1 MTINNKK
8 PLDGIKILDLTRVL
22 AGPYC
27 GMVLQDLG
35 AEVIKIENPKTGDD
49 SRCFGPFKNGKSLYF
64 TAINCGKKSLSLNLK
79 EEEGKKILRELIKK
93 SDVIL
98 ENFRPGT
105 MEKFGLGYDVLKE
118 LNPKLIYAATSGF
131 GHTGPDASKPAYDI
145 LVQARGGLMSLT
157 GQPDSDPTIVG
168 VSIGDILAGVFTATG
183 ITTALY
189 QREKT
194 GKGQKIDVAMLD
206 CQVAIMENAMA
217 RYQATRSAPKPQGC
231 KHPTVAPFQSF
242 KASDRYF
249 VVAVAN
255 DSLFKRL
262 CSVLGCPAMAD
273 DPLFVTNEKRHAN
286 QPELERLL
294 QEIFITKTA
303 QEWIELIES
312 AGVPVSPIND
322 LAYVAEDPQIL
333 ARNMLVDM
341 KDPSLPNI
349 QVTGNPIKMSALE
362 DITSR
367 EHAPAIGEHNN
378 EILREWL
385 HYSEEEIVSLKER
398 NVI

>member
-1 MTINNKK
+1 MTTNNKK
-8 PLDGIKILDLTRVL
+8 PLDGIKVLDLTRVL

-49 SRCFGPFKNGKSLYF
+49 SRSFGPFKNGKSLYF

-79 EEEGKKILRELIKK
+79 EEKGKEILRELIKK

-118 LNPKLIYAATSGF
+118 INPRLIYAATSGF

-262 CSVLGCPAMAD
+262 CSTLGRPEMAD
-273 DPLFVTNEKRHAN
+273 DPLFITNEKRHAN
-286 QPELERLL
+286 QPELERQL
-294 QEIFITKTA
+294 QEIFVTKTA
-303 QEWIELIES
+303 QEWIDIIEA

-341 KDPSLPNI
+341 KDPTLPGI
-349 QVTGNPIKMSALE
+349 QVTGNPIKMSAME
-362 DITSR
+362 DIMSR
-367 EHAPAIGEHNN
+367 EHAPEIGEHNT
-378 EILREWL
+378 EILTNWL
-385 HYSEEEIVSLKER
+385 HFSEEEIAALKER

>member
-1 MTINNKK
+1 MTGNKTK
-8 PLDGIKILDLTRVL
+8 PLEGIKVIDMTRVL

-27 GMVLQDLG
+27 AMVLQDLG

-49 SRCFGPFKNGKSLYF
+49 SRSFGPYKNGKSLYF
-64 TAINCGKKSLSLNLK
+64 TAINCGKKSVSLNLK
-79 EEEGKKILRELIKK
+79 APEAKEILIEMVKKA
-93 SDVIL
+93 DVLL

-105 MEKFGLGYDVLKE
+105 MEKFGLGYETLKE
-118 LNPKLIYAATSGF
+118 ANPRLIYAATSGF

-157 GQPDSDPTIVG
+157 GQPDADPTIVG

-183 ITTALY
+183 VTTALY

-194 GKGQKIDVAMLD
+194 GLGQKIDVSMLD

-217 RYQATRSAPKPQGC
+217 RYQATRAAPKPQGC

-249 VVAVAN
+249 VIAVAN
-255 DSLFKRL
+255 DSLFKKL
-262 CSVLGCPAMAD
+262 CDCIGCPELVD
-273 DPLFVTNEKRHAN
+273 DPLFATNATRHEN
-286 QPELERLL
+286 QPELERRL
-294 QEIFITKTA
+294 QKIFLTKTA
-303 QEWIELIES
+303 DEWIAQIEN

-322 LAYVAEDPQIL
+322 LSYVAEDPQIL

-341 KDPSLPNI
+341 DDPSLPDI
-349 QVTGNPIKMSALE
+349 QVTGNPIKMTNIPE
-362 DITSR
+362 MKFR
-367 EHAPAIGEHNN
+367 PHAPEIGENNVEILTQWLGMDEN
-378 EILREWL
+378 EINR
-385 HYSEEEIVSLKER
+385 LKSQG
-398 NVI
+398 VI

>member
-1 MTINNKK
+1 MTTNNKK
-8 PLDGIKILDLTRVL
+8 PLDGIKVLDLTRVL

-79 EEEGKKILRELIKK
+79 EEEGKEILRELIKK
-93 SDVIL
+93 SDVVL

-118 LNPKLIYAATSGF
+118 INPRLIYAATSGF

-183 ITTALY
+183 IATALY

-262 CSVLGCPAMAD
+262 CCVLGCPEMAD
-273 DPLFVTNEKRHAN
+273 DPLFITNEKRHAN
-286 QPELERLL
+286 QPELERQL

-303 QEWIELIES
+303 QEWIDIIEA

-341 KDPSLPNI
+341 KDPTLPGI
-349 QVTGNPIKMSALE
+349 QVTGNPIKMSALT
-362 DITSR
+362 DITFR
-367 EHAPAIGEHNN
+367 EHAPEIGEHNR
-378 EILREWL
+378 EILTKWL
-385 HYSEEEIVSLKER
+385 HFSEEEITALKER